1 MYFSSR
7 IALDY
12 SCRGPAL
19 MASRTRVLLLAFTM
33 LVFTVAALAPAIVRA
48 QEYSVSLTVTGLPTG
63 VGTHYYVDNVLNGT
77 IQGGETKS
85 LTFTMGGAHT
95 VSVDLYVN
103 VGNGTRYQCRDNVWS
118 FTEAGIHT
126 FAYKAQYHLEVL
138 SPYGSPTGTDWYD
151 EGATVYAR
159 LVTNVTAGA
168 EGLRYVFVSWKGDA
182 SGQGIVSDPI
192 IMDRAKK
199 ATAGWKTQYIL
210 RISSDPISIFSP
222 LTLWFDEGSLADFSA
237 PPGTNGTDTRYVFD
251 QWSGD
256 YLGADAPGSLQMD
269 GPKSITAKYK
279 TQYFLS
285 VTLTPPEIVQREDMP
300 KSDWYDAGQVTRLG
314 PVPQNITVSSMER
327 LTLLSWNLDGMTQ
340 PGISM
345 EVHMD
350 GPHRV
355 ELSYRREYYL
365 KVSSQFG
372 ETKGSEWYPSGQK
385 VRFSVTYSGPDF
397 PVKYIFVRWKPA
409 PSPATIA
416 DVSKTE
422 TDIIMDRPYVI
433 EAEWTIDYTPMWVTV
448 FVIVSAVMLI
458 AAVIIVAVKRP
469 LWFGGFASSVRSL
482 FKGRKVRTPT
492 VPPAPSTAWVICQK
506 CGARVT
512 SSAEY
517 CQTCGATLARGR
529 IVATTDTGTLD
540 ERVYDYIVK
549 RHGEISLSRASRDLG
564 LSVDEIRYSTERLK
578 KRGRLA

>member
-1 MYFSSR
+1 
-7 IALDY
+7 
-12 SCRGPAL
+12 

-33 LVFTVAALAPAIVRA
+33 LVFTVAAFAPAIVRA

-77 IQGGETKS
+77 IQTGETKS
-85 LTFTMGGAHT
+85 LNFTMGGAHT

-103 VGNGTRYQCRDNVWS
+103 VGNETRYQCGDNVWS
-118 FTEAGIHT
+118 FTEGGIHP

-168 EGLRYVFVSWKGDA
+168 EGVRYVFVSWKGDA

-251 QWSGD
+251 QWFGDCSG
-256 YLGADAPGSLQMD
+256 ANARASLQMD

-279 TQYFLS
+279 TQYFLN
-285 VTLTPPEIVQREDMP
+285 VTLTPPEIAQRQDMP
-300 KSDWYDAGQVTRLG
+300 TGDWYDPGQITRLG
-314 PVPQNITVSSMER
+314 PVSHNITVSSMER

-340 PGISM
+340 PGTSM
-345 EVHMD
+345 EIQMES
-350 GPHRV
+350 PHRV
-355 ELSYRREYYL
+355 ELTYRREYYL
-365 KVSSQFG
+365 NVTSRFG
-372 ETKGSEWYPSGQK
+372 ETKGTGWYPSGQT
-385 VRFSVTYSGPDF
+385 VRFSVTYGGPDY
-397 PVKYIFVRWKPA
+397 PVKNIFVRWKSS
-409 PSPATIA
+409 PSTATIA
-416 DVSKTE
+416 DISKTE
-422 TDIIMDRPYVI
+422 TDITMDRPYVM
-433 EAEWTIDYTPMWVTV
+433 EAEWTVDYTPVWVTI
-448 FVIVSAVMLI
+448 FVIVSAVTLI
-458 AAVIIVAVKRP
+458 AAVIITAVKRP
-469 LWFGGFASSVRSL
+469 GFYGRFTSSVRSL
-482 FKGRKVRTPT
+482 FRDRKVRIPT
-492 VPPAPSTAWVICQK
+492 VSPTPWVVCHK
-506 CGARVT
+506 CGARVA

-517 CQTCGATLARGR
+517 CQTCGATQARR
-529 IVATTDTGTLD
+529 RPAATPDTETLD

-549 RHGEISLSRASRDLG
+549 RRGEISLSRASRDLG
-564 LSVDEIRYSTERLK
+564 LSVDEIRRSTERLK